1 MSKFTRRAFIKASM
15 AGFGSVVISTG
26 LMGCNDGNFTRPEG
40 TSVPVS
46 FDHGVASG
54 DPLSD
59 SVIIWTRVTP
69 QNDARVVTVNWEVAT
84 DANFSNMVHTGSTVA
99 QTSSDFTVKID
110 LQQLSFDTTYYYRF
124 VSNGTTSPVGITKT
138 LPVGIVN
145 QVKLA
150 VFSCSNFPAGHFNA
164 YNSAAKIQDLD
175 AVVHLGDYIY
185 EYGNGE
191 FGTENAEA
199 IGRTLPADNNTE
211 CLTLTD
217 YRRRYALYRG
227 DEDLQN
233 LHQNVPFIVVWDDHE
248 VANDSWR
255 EGAENHNEGE
265 GDFDA
270 RKAAALQA
278 YFEWLPI
285 RPLAVSD
292 NERIYRSFSFG
303 NLVNLHMLDTRL
315 IARDEQLDYADFID
329 ANTGQFDAPG
339 FTAAVTDRNR
349 TLLGSEQLGWLQSS
363 LNGSSATWQVLG
375 QQILMG
381 RMNIPAE
388 LLSGLSNPSPAI
400 LGSFAELAQIKGR
413 INAGDPTVTDAERAR
428 VAVGVP
434 YNLDAWDG
442 YAVEREIVMGSSRIL
457 NHNLVVL
464 AGDTHNAWANNL
476 KDINGNNVGVEFA
489 TAGVSSPGLESFL
502 SIPADFVPQA
512 EQALQVL
519 VDDLQYMNIAD
530 RGYMVVT
537 FTPEQATSEWV
548 HLSTVASSEYQEVA
562 ERGNTLT
569 VRAGENVIAS

>member
-26 LMGCNDGNFTRPEG
+26 LMGCNNGNFTGPEG

-164 YNSAAKIQDLD
+164 YDSAAKIQDLD

-248 VANDSWR
+248 VANDAWR

-265 GDFDA
+265 GDFDT

-285 RPLAVSD
+285 RPIAVSD

-363 LNGSSATWQVLG
+363 LAGSSATWQVLG

-388 LLSGLSNPSPAI
+388 LLSGLSNP
-400 LGSFAELAQIKGR
+400 F
-413 INAGDPTVTDAERAR
+413 
-428 VAVGVP
+428 
-434 YNLDAWDG
+434 
-442 YAVEREIVMGSSRIL
+442 SR
-457 NHNLVVL
+457 
-464 AGDTHNAWANNL
+464 
-476 KDINGNNVGVEFA
+476 
-489 TAGVSSPGLESFL
+489 
-502 SIPADFVPQA
+502 DFRQ
-512 EQALQVL
+512 LC
-519 VDDLQYMNIAD
+519 
-530 RGYMVVT
+530 
-537 FTPEQATSEWV
+537 
-548 HLSTVASSEYQEVA
+548 
-562 ERGNTLT
+562 
-569 VRAGENVIAS
+569 